1 LPEHLESLKMGKLK
15 TNDTHPSL
23 AMVSLADEVLRDMKM
38 PADRAT
44 DVKCSRSYPGRSSIW
59 QSCRT
64 RLRSGGHVHVL

>member
-1 LPEHLESLKMGKLK
+1 MGKLK

-59 QSCRT
+59 QSCR
-64 RLRSGGHVHVL
+64 RA